1 MQISLLIAAVAAV
14 AAEPPW
20 YQKTWYPYL
29 FDCSDSADW
38 RDQYDSACSA
48 HSANECDVET
58 RSACPQTC
66 GLCTPSSPKM
76 VIATPPIMAAAVAFL
91 FIAYLYVRI
100 DAFPTGAEVGLARVD
115 ELSLK
120 IKSGARQFL
129 ETEYAYL
136 AVFVVGLALTLFF
149 LFYLTED
156 ENAYTIALSVSLSF
170 VTGATLS
177 ASAGWWGMM
186 VATDGNAKTT
196 AACAGDRAN
205 GVPGSLNAGLN
216 VAFSTGAVMG
226 FAVVGL
232 GLAGVSTAYVVLCSI
247 YGDDDQA
254 LVMQC
259 LAGFGFG
266 ASSIALFARV
276 AGGIYTK
283 AADVG
288 ADLVGKVEAGIDEDD
303 PHNPAVIADNVGDN
317 VGDVAGMGS
326 DLFGSFGEASCA
338 ALLVGASSPMIVAA
352 GWGALMFPLA
362 LSGVGILVCMATSFV
377 ATDLMP
383 VRDEKGIES
392 ALKMQLL
399 VSTLLMTPCVY
410 ALAVTLLPAATCGM
424 CVGGFVV
431 GGVCSSPLK
440 AFFCVGF
447 GLWGGCVIGF
457 VTEYYTSFS
466 YTPVQEVAN
475 ACRTGAATNIIYGLA
490 LGYKSA
496 IVPVFVVAFIVF
508 GAHSLAGFYGISLA
522 ALGMLATLATCLSID
537 VYGPVCDNA
546 GGIAEMC
553 ELHPSVREKTD
564 ALDAAGNTTAAIGKG
579 FAIGSAC
586 LVGLALFGAFVT
598 RLSAEGGITT
608 VDLLDPITFA
618 GLLVGAMLPYWFS
631 AMTMK
636 SVGMAANAMV
646 LEIKRQF
653 DANPNLLIPN
663 HPDRPDYDTCI
674 KISTD
679 ASLQEMIAPG
689 ALVMLSPVL
698 CGVCFGTRCVTGLLA
713 GGIASGIQMAIS
725 SSNTGGAWDNA
736 KKYIGKGGLNDL
748 IARVEPDVVNEL
760 GDVKQ
765 KKSQIYKAAVTGD
778 TVGDPLK
785 DTSGPALNILMKLMA
800 IISVVFAELFMAVNQ
815 GGGLIGPYV
824 AAAPKVATAAE
835 LLLMNTVAMPAAAP
849 AVVGSAVAGPTT
861 IFAVFVGGALLGM
874 GALAAGQRA
883 AKPSASTI
891 KSVSLTEPLLV
902 ARAAGIE
909 STPFQGAARPAAC

>member
-1 MQISLLIAAVAAV
+1 MDDFACVNGNITASDASEAAPALI
-14 AAEPPW
+14 
-20 YQKTWYPYL
+20 
-29 FDCSDSADW
+29 
-38 RDQYDSACSA
+38 
-48 HSANECDVET
+48 
-58 RSACPQTC
+58 
-66 GLCTPSSPKM
+66 
-76 VIATPPIMAAAVAFL
+76 I
-91 FIAYLYVRI
+91 
-100 DAFPTGAEVGLARVD
+100 
-115 ELSLK
+115 
-120 IKSGARQFL
+120 
-129 ETEYAYL
+129 
-136 AVFVVGLALTLFF
+136 
-149 LFYLTED
+149 
-156 ENAYTIALSVSLSF
+156 
-170 VTGATLS
+170 VTGLI
-177 ASAGWWGMM
+177 GI
-186 VATDGNAKTT
+186 
-196 AACAGDRAN
+196 
-205 GVPGSLNAGLN
+205 
-216 VAFSTGAVMG
+216 AFSV
-226 FAVVGL
+226 FL
-232 GLAGVSTAYVVLCSI
+232 LK
-247 YGDDDQA
+247 
-254 LVMQC
+254 LV
-259 LAGFGFG
+259 
-266 ASSIALFARV
+266 SSIALDVASNNEPLVGSEPINGADVAEQNARLLELYAAITTGANAFLRSEYKLCGIFIVLAFPAMSVLIAWGDKEDGKWEWKNGWLSGVSFVVGAITSIVCGYIGMRV
-276 AGGIYTK
+276 AVFSNARCTVGACDPSKGWTRSFNTAFRAGGVMGFSLTGIAILALYILLAILRTAFPDSDEGYKQLMDVVAGFGLGGSSIAMFGRVGGGIYTK

-288 ADLVGKVEAGIDEDD
+288 ADLAGKVVEDLPEDD
-303 PHNPAVIADNVGDN
+303 PHNPGTIADNVGDN

-586 LVGLALFGAFVT
+586 LVGVALFGAFVT
-598 RLSAEGGITT
+598 RLNDTGAKVT
-608 VDLLDPITFA
+608 VDLLDPLTFA
-618 GLLVGAMLPYWFS
+618 GLLVGSMLPYWFS

-636 SVGMAANAMV
+636 SVGKAANEMV
-646 LEIKRQF
+646 IEIKRQF

-663 HPDRPDYDTCI
+663 HPDRPDYDRCI

-679 ASLQEMIAPG
+679 ASLREMIAPG
-689 ALVMLSPVL
+689 ALVMFAPIVA
-698 CGVCFGTRCVTGLLA
+698 GVVFGTKSVTGLLA
-713 GGIASGIQMAIS
+713 GGIASGVQMAVS
-725 SSNTGGAWDNA
+725 ASNTGGAWDNA
-736 KKYIGKGGLNDL
+736 KKYISKGAMDELIGQLEPETVDGTGK
-748 IARVEPDVVNEL
+748 V
-760 GDVKQ
+760 Q
-765 KKSQIYKAAVTGD
+765 TKKSQIFKAAVTGD

-800 IISVVFAELFMAVNQ
+800 IISVVFADVFLAVNK
-815 GGGLIGPYV
+815 GDGLI
-824 AAAPKVATAAE
+824 
-835 LLLMNTVAMPAAAP
+835 
-849 AVVGSAVAGPTT
+849 
-861 IFAVFVGGALLGM
+861 
-874 GALAAGQRA
+874 
-883 AKPSASTI
+883 ASW
-891 KSVSLTEPLLV
+891 L
-902 ARAAGIE
+902 
-909 STPFQGAARPAAC
+909 

>member
-1 MQISLLIAAVAAV
+1 MDDFACVNGNITASDASEAAPALI
-14 AAEPPW
+14 
-20 YQKTWYPYL
+20 
-29 FDCSDSADW
+29 
-38 RDQYDSACSA
+38 
-48 HSANECDVET
+48 
-58 RSACPQTC
+58 
-66 GLCTPSSPKM
+66 
-76 VIATPPIMAAAVAFL
+76 I
-91 FIAYLYVRI
+91 
-100 DAFPTGAEVGLARVD
+100 
-115 ELSLK
+115 
-120 IKSGARQFL
+120 
-129 ETEYAYL
+129 
-136 AVFVVGLALTLFF
+136 
-149 LFYLTED
+149 
-156 ENAYTIALSVSLSF
+156 
-170 VTGATLS
+170 VTGLI
-177 ASAGWWGMM
+177 GI
-186 VATDGNAKTT
+186 
-196 AACAGDRAN
+196 
-205 GVPGSLNAGLN
+205 
-216 VAFSTGAVMG
+216 AFSV
-226 FAVVGL
+226 FL
-232 GLAGVSTAYVVLCSI
+232 LK
-247 YGDDDQA
+247 
-254 LVMQC
+254 LV
-259 LAGFGFG
+259 
-266 ASSIALFARV
+266 SSIALDVASNNEPLVGSEPINGADVAEQNARLLELYAAITTGANAFLRSEYKLCGIFIVLAFPAMSVLIAWGDKEDGKWEWKNGWLSGVSFVVGAITSIVCGYIGMRV
-276 AGGIYTK
+276 AVFSNARCTVGACDPSKGWTRSFNTAFRAGGVMGFSLTGIAILALYILLAILRTAFPDSDEGYKQLMDVVAGFGLGGSSIAMFGRVGGGIYTK

-288 ADLVGKVEAGIDEDD
+288 ADLAGKVVEDLPEDD
-303 PHNPAVIADNVGDN
+303 PHNPGTIADNVGDN

-466 YTPVQEVAN
+466 YSPVKEVAN

-586 LVGLALFGAFVT
+586 LVGVALFGAFVT
-598 RLSAEGGITT
+598 RLNDTGAKVT
-608 VDLLDPITFA
+608 VDLLDPLTFA
-618 GLLVGAMLPYWFS
+618 GLLVGSMLPYWFS

-636 SVGMAANAMV
+636 SVGKAANEMV
-646 LEIKRQF
+646 IEIKRQF

-663 HPDRPDYDTCI
+663 HPDRPDYDRCI

-679 ASLQEMIAPG
+679 ASLREMIAPG
-689 ALVMLSPVL
+689 ALVMFAPIVA
-698 CGVCFGTRCVTGLLA
+698 GVVFGTKSVTGLLA
-713 GGIASGIQMAIS
+713 GGIASGVQMAVS
-725 SSNTGGAWDNA
+725 ASNTGGAWDNA
-736 KKYIGKGGLNDL
+736 KKYISKGAMDAVIGEEEPETVDNTGK
-748 IARVEPDVVNEL
+748 V
-760 GDVKQ
+760 Q
-765 KKSQIYKAAVTGD
+765 TKKSQIFKAAVTGD

-800 IISVVFAELFMAVNQ
+800 IISVVFADVFLAVNK
-815 GGGLIGPYV
+815 GDGLI
-824 AAAPKVATAAE
+824 
-835 LLLMNTVAMPAAAP
+835 
-849 AVVGSAVAGPTT
+849 
-861 IFAVFVGGALLGM
+861 
-874 GALAAGQRA
+874 
-883 AKPSASTI
+883 ASW
-891 KSVSLTEPLLV
+891 L
-902 ARAAGIE
+902 
-909 STPFQGAARPAAC
+909 